1 MSKYKVLKMSKEG
14 LEDAIKGLNGILP
27 CMQNVVRMCNGM
39 DKKQADSDTKQMEEH
54 FNTAINA
61 MTGSAFLPKYCCS
74 ICKIDSA
81 SYMFSTF

>member
-1 MSKYKVLKMSKEG
+1 MSKEG

-39 DKKQADSDTKQMEEH
+39 DKKQADFDAKQMEEH

-61 MTGSAFLPKYCCS
+61 MMTVLMMMDNMDESEVE
-74 ICKIDSA
+74 
-81 SYMFSTF
+81 